1 MADGKR
7 TLEETIRRHKTI
19 SRMDSSQK
27 AEHGLSIV
35 EDIENSREFVHEL
48 KEEIMRMQE
57 RVNKMEKLLAQL
69 RCVVSVETWEMIS
82 SHGASLGKGKEGEG
96 DLSPS

>member
-19 SRMDSSQK
+19 SRMDPSQK

-35 EDIENSREFVHEL
+35 EDIKDSREFVHEL
-48 KEEIMRMQE
+48 KEEIMRIQE

-69 RCVVSVETWEMIS
+69 RCVVNVETWEIIS
-82 SHGASLGKGKEGEG
+82 SHKAPLKEEKEGE
-96 DLSPS
+96 